1 MQTSLSKRFKISGG
15 GKIIMRN
22 SKIGHNRLA
31 KNGKKIRNMRKTK
44 EANTTYT
51 KFINKSYLR

>member
-1 MQTSLSKRFKISGG
+1 MQSSLSKRVKISGG
-15 GKIIMRN
+15 GKILLRK

-31 KNGKKIRNMRKTK
+31 KNGKRIRTMRKTK

-51 KFINKSYLR
+51 KFIKKFI

>member
-1 MQTSLSKRFKISGG
+1 MRSSLSKRLKVTGS
-15 GKIIMRN
+15 GKIMIRS

-31 KNGKKIRNMRKTK
+31 KNGKKIRAMRKDR

-51 KFINKSYLR
+51 KFIKKVI